1 MGTHTPS
8 QKTHDKHC
16 RNIKTSYGNFEDVY
30 KNNNRN
36 TLLKRS
42 FKPSVVGFLEEERFL
57 AGMVRADFSE
67 GVERELDFKK

>member
-1 MGTHTPS
+1 M
-8 QKTHDKHC
+8 
-16 RNIKTSYGNFEDVY
+16 Y

-57 AGMVRADFSE
+57 AGMVRADFSK